1 MHSLLIVT
9 ITVSNDN
16 RAKDNRANGCSSLNY
31 QSVMIRKRLIARR
44 REKDKESLRYNRGDE
59 EEDDWTKVEDE
70 EEAIEDKEENKYSKH
85 CH

>member
-1 MHSLLIVT
+1 
-9 ITVSNDN
+9 
-16 RAKDNRANGCSSLNY
+16 
-31 QSVMIRKRLIARR
+31 MIRKRLIARR

-59 EEDDWTKVEDE
+59 EEDDWMKVEDE